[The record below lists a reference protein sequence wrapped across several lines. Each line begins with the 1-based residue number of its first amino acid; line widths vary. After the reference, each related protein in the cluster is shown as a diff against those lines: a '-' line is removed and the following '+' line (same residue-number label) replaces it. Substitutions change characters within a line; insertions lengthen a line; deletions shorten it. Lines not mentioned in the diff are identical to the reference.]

1 MDGPEFI
8 RQIGRSW
15 EFFKQLTL
23 DRTLIWKAS
32 LPVDEDFR
40 RVALAPESFYA
51 EIYRV
56 GLSRSSYNFLLSDY
70 SYFQFSWD
78 SDAAWRLA
86 YFPNPWIAGVPDA
99 QDILDQWEA
108 LEEMGG
114 LSHEDASDLIEE
126 LPYKGAIPAIRFE
139 YSRQQYREIVHPA
152 AHFHIGRN
160 ADNRW
165 PCAVLLGP
173 HAFSMLVARLYYA
186 DQWRTRSSFE
196 GCRRRVA

>member
-99 QDILDQWEA
+99 QDTLDQWEA

-126 LPYKGAIPAIRFE
+126 LPYKGA
-139 YSRQQYREIVHPA
+139 SRQSGLNTLGSSIGKLFILPLIFISGEMPTIVGRAPCYSALMHSQY
-152 AHFHIGRN
+152 
-160 ADNRW
+160 
-165 PCAVLLGP
+165 
-173 HAFSMLVARLYYA
+173 
-186 DQWRTRSSFE
+186 
-196 GCRRRVA
+196 